1 MTIVLLTKEF
11 DITEEQ
17 SSRCGG
23 FESYIW
29 KDIRVRKSTKGKG
42 CGKTHAKSREGLGVL
57 IEATEQ
63 SALSAPEQAKGS
75 RCWVPEE
82 TPSEITEG
90 RKQLQKTEKVQS
102 SQDGQRLCELFE
114 AASLKGR
121 LKSIGLQSQAMETE
135 CY

>member
-42 CGKTHAKSREGLGVL
+42 CGKTHAKSREGLGGPHRGNRAVSSLCSGASEGLSVL
-57 IEATEQ
+57 G
-63 SALSAPEQAKGS
+63 PRG
-75 RCWVPEE
+75 
-82 TPSEITEG
+82 
-90 RKQLQKTEKVQS
+90 
-102 SQDGQRLCELFE
+102 D
-114 AASLKGR
+114 SLR
-121 LKSIGLQSQAMETE
+121 DH
-135 CY
+135 

>member
-11 DITEEQ
+11 NITGEQ

-29 KDIRVRKSTKGKG
+29 KDVRVRKSTKGKG
-42 CGKTHAKSREGLGVL
+42 CGKTQAKSREGLGVL
-57 IEATEQ
+57 TEAAEQ

-75 RCWVPEE
+75 RLRDPEE

-90 RKQLQKTEKVQS
+90 GKQPQKTEKVQS
-102 SQDGQRLCELFE
+102 SQDGQRLCVLSE
-114 AASLKGR
+114 ATSLKGR
-121 LKSIGLQSQAMETE
+121 LRSTRLQSQAVETE